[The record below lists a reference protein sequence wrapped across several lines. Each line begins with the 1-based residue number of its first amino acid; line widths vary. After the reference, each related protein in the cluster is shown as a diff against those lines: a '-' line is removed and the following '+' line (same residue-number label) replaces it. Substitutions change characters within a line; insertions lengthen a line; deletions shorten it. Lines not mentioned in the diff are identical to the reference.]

1 MQYAAG
7 SMADREFQVPSG
19 SVLRVEDRRLVTG
32 AALFTDD
39 RPAED
44 ALHLAF
50 VRSPL
55 AHARVTAVETAEAVA
70 MPGIVAVVTAADLD
84 LPAIWSADV
93 LEGMERPVLADGI
106 VRFAG
111 ETVAAVVAESRAEA
125 LDAAEMVA
133 VDYEPL
139 PAVIDPVRALDPDS
153 PVLFPSVGT
162 NLAGEWEL
170 HEGGDPLE
178 GADVVVA
185 ARVVNQR
192 VAPSPLEPSA
202 ALAVPGDGGLTVY
215 APIQVP
221 FSLRKRIAQT
231 LGLERE
237 AVRVVATD
245 VGGGFGARN
254 PDYPE
259 VILTAALALQLQ
271 GPVRHVETRTETQ
284 TNLVHGRAQVQHIEA
299 GARRDGTIT
308 GLRIRVVAD
317 CGAYPGQNLEVPWG
331 TRHMAPGPYRIPR
344 VSFHAAMVVT
354 NTTPVGAYRGAGRPE
369 ATALLERAVDLVARE
384 LDLDPVEVRRRNLL
398 PDDVFPYTTPTGAVY
413 DTGRYANALDEA
425 LRLAG
430 YDDLR
435 REQATRRDRGD
446 RRLLGIGLSTYVEIT
461 ATDTTPT
468 SEFASVEVHAD
479 GSVTVLAGITPNGQ
493 GHETSLA
500 QVAAAALQ
508 VPFEAVRVVHS
519 DTDAVSKGQG
529 TWGSRS
535 LQVAGPSVLRGA
547 QEVVEQGRQVAAHL
561 LEVSPQ
567 DVRFDHGRFA
577 VAGVPDRAVT
587 WTDVAAE
594 VARPETGDGHRPDDL
609 PERLCGT
616 AESVQDGGTYPF
628 GTHVAAVEVD
638 VETGDARV
646 IRYVAVDDAGRIL
659 NPAMAAG
666 QIHGGI
672 AQGIA
677 QALYEE
683 VAFDESGNPMTSNF
697 ATYPIPAAPDL
708 PPYETTFTETPT
720 PLNPLGAKGIGE
732 AGAIAAPPAVQNA
745 VVDALAHMGVR
756 HLDMPITPE
765 RVWRAIEN
773 ARAGRTDG
781 VDAVPPIPVGTAG
794 GRSGD
799 RTTETDRGGPV

>member
-1 MQYAAG
+1 M
-7 SMADREFQVPSG
+7 
-19 SVLRVEDRRLVTG
+19 LRVEDRRLVTG
-32 AALFTDD
+32 SAPFTDD
-39 RPAED
+39 RPAEG

-55 AHARVTAVETAEAVA
+55 AHARVTGIDVAEASS
-70 MPGIVAVVTAADLD
+70 MPGVVDVVTAADLD
-84 LPAIWSADV
+84 LPAIWTTDV
-93 LEGMERPVLADGI
+93 LEGMERPVLADGV

-111 ETVAAVVAESRAEA
+111 EAVAAVVAESHAEA

-139 PAVIDPVRALDPDS
+139 PAVIDPVGALDPDS

-202 ALAVPGDGGLTVY
+202 ALAVPRDGGLTLF
-215 APIQVP
+215 APTQVP
-221 FSLRKRIAQT
+221 FSLRKRVAEA

-237 AVRVVATD
+237 TVRVVATD

-254 PDYPE
+254 PEYPE
-259 VILTAALALQLQ
+259 VILTAALAHRLQR
-271 GPVRHVETRTETQ
+271 PVRHVETRTETQ
-284 TNLVHGRAQVQHIEA
+284 TNLVHGRAQVQHIEV
-299 GARRDGTIT
+299 GAKRDGTLT
-308 GLRIRVVAD
+308 GVRIRVVAD

-331 TRHMAPGPYRIPR
+331 TRHMAPGPYRISR

-384 LDLDPVEVRRRNLL
+384 LDLDPGEVRRRNLL

-430 YDDLR
+430 HDDLR
-435 REQATRRDRGD
+435 REQAVRRDRGD

-461 ATDTTPT
+461 ATDETPT
-468 SEFASVEVHAD
+468 SEFASVEVHPD

-500 QVAAAALQ
+500 QVAASALH
-508 VPFEAVRVVHS
+508 VPFDAVRVLHS

-547 QEVVEQGRQVAAHL
+547 EEAIEQGRRVAAHL
-561 LEVSPQ
+561 LEVSAE
-567 DVRFDHGRFA
+567 DIRFERGRFE
-577 VAGVPDRAVT
+577 VAGAPDRAVT
-587 WTDVAAE
+587 WPDVAGE
-594 VARPETGDGHRPDDL
+594 VARLAEPERDGERPDDV

-616 AESVQDGGTYPF
+616 AEAVQEGGTYPF

-638 VETGDARV
+638 METGDARV
-646 IRYVAVDDAGRIL
+646 VRYVAVDDAGRIL

-666 QIHGGI
+666 QVHGGV

-683 VAFDESGNPMTSNF
+683 MAYDESGNPMTSSF

-708 PPYETTFTETPT
+708 PPFESSFTETPT

-745 VVDALAHMGVR
+745 VVDALAHLGVR
-756 HLDMPITPE
+756 HVNMPITPE
-765 RVWRAIEN
+765 RVWRAVRD
-773 ARAGRTDG
+773 AGAGRGDG
-781 VDAVPPIPVGTAG
+781 VDSGPPIPVGTPA
-794 GRSGD
+794 GRSGAPD
-799 RTTETDRGGPV
+799 AGRRGGPV